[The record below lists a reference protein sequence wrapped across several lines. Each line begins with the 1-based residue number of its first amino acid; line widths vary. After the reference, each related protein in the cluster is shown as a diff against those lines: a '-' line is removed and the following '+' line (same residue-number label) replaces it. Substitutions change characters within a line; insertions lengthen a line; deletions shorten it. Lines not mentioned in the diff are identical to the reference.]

1 MLPFTAQ
8 KQNAVIAGVANTLGE
23 GVLASD
29 ISLAVIQDQPHVRHT
44 LPYPTLPLLCALQET
59 LASGLMQ

>member
-29 ISLAVIQDQPHVRHT
+29 ISLAVIQDPPHVRHPCC
-44 LPYPTLPLLCALQET
+44 LPGRKPWL
-59 LASGLMQ
+59 G